1 MFGQG
6 AWNACYAEGI
16 QNMKRPKTTSVFE
29 KKLFFLIRICMIMI
43 TCRNEKE
50 PRVL

>member
-6 AWNACYAEGI
+6 ALNACYAKGI

-29 KKLFFLIRICMIMI
+29 KKVVFPYKDMHDNDYL
-43 TCRNEKE
+43 
-50 PRVL
+50 